1 MNSTVFSSMIATVKS
16 EPDCISDQIEQK
28 VKYEQEIIQLR
39 KMYDEQIYKLRNELE
54 KSKQSSLLLHS
65 DLSRQ
70 DEFSSNENLKTKNM
84 ELMVENTRL
93 KKDLS
98 IVTNKYQGLVNEMQ
112 DVRQYILKMIANLD

>member
-84 ELMVENTRL
+84 ELMVENKVQEGQNWSSL
-93 KKDLS
+93 NFLNFLASSCSVFHADS
-98 IVTNKYQGLVNEMQ
+98 EYV
-112 DVRQYILKMIANLD
+112 